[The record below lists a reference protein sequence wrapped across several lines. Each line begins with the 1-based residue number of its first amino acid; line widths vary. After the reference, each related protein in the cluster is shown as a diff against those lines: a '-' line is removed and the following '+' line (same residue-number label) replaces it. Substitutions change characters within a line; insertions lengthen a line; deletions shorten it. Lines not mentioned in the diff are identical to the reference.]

1 MKLITFIKNSMPYN
15 GGESATF
22 EDVRADEYI
31 AKGFAV
37 EGDFGREAQSAVREA
52 LRVPATL
59 EELEKEVE
67 AAGYFGDAIGKI
79 AKDRLMGLYGEEA
92 RYLGAP
98 DAWDDAGEEISLDE
112 LRARL
117 AKKTKA
123 ELSCRERRVRARAGE
138 DSKKEE
144 LIDAIVQA
152 AEAKAA
158 PPAADPN
165 APPASEAG
173 QLNGLW
179 RPGPRDL
186 LPGRHAR
193 RAARWN
199 GDHGPFRY
207 AGAARRL
214 RSGRT

>member
-67 AAGYFGDAIGKI
+67 AAGYVGDAIGQI

-123 ELSCRERRVRARAGE
+123 ELVVVAKDEFSLELKE

-144 LIDAIVQA
+144 LIEAIVKA

-158 PPAADPN
+158 PPADPN
-165 APPASEAG
+165 APPANGAG
-173 QLNGLW
+173 K
-179 RPGPRDL
+179 
-186 LPGRHAR
+186 
-193 RAARWN
+193 
-199 GDHGPFRY
+199 
-207 AGAARRL
+207 
-214 RSGRT
+214 